1 MKKTDN
7 SMGVFCVYLAREI
20 ETVLYPEVKCR
31 RMFFTH
37 RRHFDLLLHAFLLA
51 NILLEK
57 KKSRRKALTVIL
69 DLAHVSANMFLET
82 ADQGLEEESATSAS
96 LASE

>member
-1 MKKTDN
+1 
-7 SMGVFCVYLAREI
+7 MGVFCVYLAREI

-37 RRHFDLLLHAFLLA
+37 RRHFDLLLRAFLLA

-57 KKSRRKALTVIL
+57 KK
-69 DLAHVSANMFLET
+69 N
-82 ADQGLEEESATSAS
+82 QEEKH
-96 LASE
+96 